1 MSDPTT
7 SSTAVDATPPPTDTS
22 DSAVAAAPGNESYSI
37 RPPRTPAGRILKIVG
52 TIVLLLVLVLI
63 PLYMQAQWLSVG
75 TWIMVGSV
83 GGMGLTML
91 LGQAGQLSLAHT
103 FFLLVGAVSYAVF
116 AGPTDDPTYVGFGLP
131 PLVALILAVAVAGL
145 AGALFSPI
153 SGRLTGIYLGV
164 ASLALVFLGFW
175 LGRVLPALAGST
187 SSGRSPVQFGIG
199 GLTVDPPQPIIV
211 LLGTPLGKD
220 ERKWYLFLILTII
233 AYLLAR
239 GALKGRTGRAWR
251 AVRDNEAAATV
262 LGVSVIWSK
271 ASAFTISS
279 MYAGLAGVMTIWWYS
294 LMKPDE
300 SEFGTFGVT
309 QAIAFLAMIV
319 IGGAGSLA
327 GSIAGSFVV
336 FGMPLI
342 LSLLTQGGSGGV
354 QSGTAFS
361 PIVITNLVYGALVVL
376 IMMFEPRGLA
386 GIGNR
391 ILGVFKK

>member
-1 MSDPTT
+1 MSDPNN
-7 SSTAVDATPPPTDTS
+7 SSTAVGTAPATSSSGT
-22 DSAVAAAPGNESYSI
+22 PGNGAPVAQSYSI
-37 RPPRTPAGRILKIVG
+37 TPSRTPLGRILKIVG
-52 TIVLLLVLVLI
+52 IIVLVIALVML
-63 PLYMQAQWLSVG
+63 PLYLQAQWLSVG
-75 TWIMVGSV
+75 TWIMTGAV

-91 LGQAGQLSLAHT
+91 VGQAGQLSLAHT
-103 FFLLVGAVSYAVF
+103 FFLLVGGVAYSVF
-116 AGPTDDPTYVGFGLP
+116 AGPTDDITYFGLGLP
-131 PLVALILAVAVAGL
+131 PLLALILAVAVAGL
-145 AGALFSPI
+145 AGALFAPI
-153 SGRLTGIYLGV
+153 SGRLSGIYLGV

-175 LGRVLPALAGST
+175 LGRILPALAGST
-187 SSGRSPVQFGIG
+187 SSGRSPVQFSIG
-199 GLTVDPPQPIIV
+199 GLSVDPPEPIIV
-211 LLGTPLGKD
+211 LMGTPLGKD

-233 AYLLAR
+233 AFLLAR

-271 ASAFTISS
+271 AGAFAISS
-279 MYAGLAGVMTIWWYS
+279 MYAGLAGVMTVWWYS

-319 IGGAGSLA
+319 IGGLGSLA
-327 GSIAGSFVV
+327 GSIAGSVVV
-336 FGMPLI
+336 FGLPLI

-361 PIVITNLVYGALVVL
+361 PIVITNLIYGALVVL

-391 ILGVFKK
+391 LMAVFRK